1 MQNHSHILVTT
12 PEGHTETIFI
22 QNHPVPLTLAQ
33 CVYTSGFFS
42 APALCSGLG
51 ACGRCRM
58 RITHNAPLPNGPDAL
73 YFTEEE
79 LRDGWRL
86 ACGHS
91 PLPGMHVLLPESAA
105 QPRRLLPPPAL
116 SAQSSPLPPLR
127 LAVDLGTTSLHW
139 SLLAGTTRLASG
151 SELNPQ
157 MGAGSEIMSRLAFAA
172 RPEGAAVLQRLVL
185 KALQAL
191 VHEAETTFGSPVQE
205 CCIAGNPA
213 MTALL
218 LGKDL
223 SGLSAAPYRL
233 DYAGGTA
240 ETLHS
245 LPPVYIPPQPAPFV
259 GGDLSAGIM
268 AVAEHAPQYP
278 YLLADLGTNGEFV
291 LALTPQHALVTSVAL
306 GPALEG
312 IGLTFGSVARPGV
325 ITRFILSPRGLEP
338 VVMPFAPDSAT
349 PPSPPPGISGT
360 GYLSLVRCLLRAGL
374 AGRDGRFILPP
385 RTPLGA
391 RLAASMKD
399 NGGEQCLVLGSGLH
413 ISAGDIEEILK
424 VKAAFTLAFARL
436 LKEAGLAPQDLRCIY
451 LAGALGEHVDLA
463 DLEELGFLPSGMGA
477 AHPAQSGKVVGVG
490 NASLRGAERFL
501 VDPDL
506 RAVAEV
512 WSAATTHVDLT
523 ADPAFTQTF
532 MRHMRFAHI

>member
-1 MQNHSHILVTT
+1 MQHHQSHILVTT
-12 PEGHTETIFI
+12 PEGHTETILL
-22 QNHPVPLTLAQ
+22 QNHPVPPTLAQ

-51 ACGRCRM
+51 KCGRCRM
-58 RITHNAPLPNGPDAL
+58 RITRNAPLPNGPDAL

-79 LRDGWRL
+79 LRSGWRL
-86 ACGHS
+86 ACGHP
-91 PLPGMHVLLPESAA
+91 PLPGMHVQLPESAA
-105 QPRRLLPPPAL
+105 TPRRIIASPVPPA
-116 SAQSSPLPPLR
+116 SPLPPLR

-172 RPEGAAVLQRLVL
+172 RPEGAAVLQNLVL
-185 KALQAL
+185 KTLQEL
-191 VHEAETTFGSPVQE
+191 VREAETTFGSPVEE

-218 LGKDL
+218 LGKDV
-223 SGLSAAPYRL
+223 SGLSSAPYRL

-240 ETLHS
+240 ES
-245 LPPVYIPPQPAPFV
+245 LPGLPPAYIPPQPAPFV
-259 GGDLSAGIM
+259 GGDIAAGIM
-268 AVAEHAPQYP
+268 AVAELAPQYP

-291 LALTPQHALVTSVAL
+291 LALTPQHSLVTSVAL

-338 VVMPFAPDSAT
+338 VVMAPAPGSAAS
-349 PPSPPPGISGT
+349 PPSPPGISGT
-360 GYLSLVRCLLRAGL
+360 GYLSLVHCLLRAGL

-391 RLAASMKD
+391 RLAASMTET
-399 NGGEQCLVLGSGLH
+399 GGEQRLVLGNGLH

-436 LKEAGLAPQDLRCIY
+436 LDEAGLAPQELRRIY
-451 LAGALGEHVDLA
+451 LAGALGEHVNLA
-463 DLEELGFLPSGMGA
+463 DLEELGFLPSGMGVA
-477 AHPAQSGKVVGVG
+477 RPAQPGNVVGVG

-506 RAVAEV
+506 RAMAEV